1 MATTTIPLGGPV
13 RDRLRTYGTAGMTY
27 EEILTR
33 LMDEV
38 DRREFLAE
46 TRRRLAR
53 LTDKDLVDLEDV
65 E

>member
-1 MATTTIPLGGPV
+1 
-13 RDRLRTYGTAGMTY
+13 MTY
-27 EEILTR
+27 NDILTR

-38 DRREFLAE
+38 DRRAFVEE